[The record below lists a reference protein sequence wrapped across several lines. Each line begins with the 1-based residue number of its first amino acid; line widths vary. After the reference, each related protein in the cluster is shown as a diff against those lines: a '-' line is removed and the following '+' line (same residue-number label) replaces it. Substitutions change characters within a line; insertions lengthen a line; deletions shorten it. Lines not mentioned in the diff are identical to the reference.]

1 MFYQFTAT
9 FSLICLIFMTI
20 FMTGC
25 SALFSEQEWSDNY
38 ALMEGTQSTVPQAI
52 DGKLNTIGETTFPT
66 SSEGMMGANSA
77 SQVIITLPEKK
88 VIRRIVIHSDN
99 LAQFDIYANKGS
111 ITANEDWQLIKDVKS
126 VKQSPIQVSVLVAFP
141 TDRIRLRVLGTKDD
155 ALLNRQRR
163 ARSGGFRGW
172 DSNRRAA
179 AKIREI
185 ELYGYKTAAQVEAEE
200 ASESR
205 EKELDDLLELE

>member
-1 MFYQFTAT
+1 MIYRFTAL
-9 FSLICLIFMTI
+9 FSLFCFAVVL
-20 FMTGC
+20 TGC
-25 SALFSEQEWSDNY
+25 AALFSEQEWSENY
-38 ALMEGTQSTVPQAI
+38 ALMEGVQSTVPQAI
-52 DGKLNTIGETTFPT
+52 DGKLNTMGETTFP
-66 SSEGMMGANSA
+66 SGMEGFMGANAA

-99 LAQFDIYANKGS
+99 LSQFDIYADKGS
-111 ITANEDWQLIKDVKS
+111 IAVDADWQLIKDVKS
-126 VKQSPIQVSVLVAFP
+126 VKEHPIKVSLLIPFP

-172 DSNRRAA
+172 DANRRAA

-185 ELYGYKTAAQVEAEE
+185 ELYGYKTAEQVEEE
-200 ASESR
+200 QATDKR
-205 EKELDDLLELE
+205 EKELDDLLQLE